1 MNSAYIFL
9 LMLFMH
15 ILDDFHFQG
24 CLANLKQKSWW
35 AANAPDPKYKNDWI
49 PALLAHCT
57 TWAMMV
63 MAPCVIFMD
72 VPVWL
77 VVIMLVFNIAVH
89 FIVDNAKCNR
99 FLIGLV
105 EDQMFHFAQ
114 IIFTFLVF
122 SLIPE
127 MIL

>member
-1 MNSAYIFL
+1 
-9 LMLFMH
+9 MH

-35 AANAPDPKYKNDWI
+35 AANAPDTKYKNDWI
-49 PALLAHCT
+49 PALLAHCIS
-57 TWAMMV
+57 WSMMI

-77 VVIMLVFNIAVH
+77 VVIMLVFNVAIH

-105 EDQMFHFAQ
+105 EDQMFHLAQ

-122 SLIPE
+122 SMIPE

>member
-1 MNSAYIFL
+1 MNSAYVFL

-49 PALLAHCT
+49 PALLAHCIS
-57 TWAMMV
+57 WSMMV

-77 VVIMLVFNIAVH
+77 VVIMLVFNVAVH
-89 FIVDNAKCNR
+89 FVVDNAKCNR

-105 EDQMFHFAQ
+105 EDQMFHLAQ

-122 SLIPE
+122 SMIPG
-127 MIL
+127 MLL

>member
-1 MNSAYIFL
+1 MNSAYVLLLMIFL
-9 LMLFMH
+9 H
-15 ILDDFHFQG
+15 ILDDFHLQG

-35 AANAPDPKYKNDWI
+35 ATNAPDPKYKNDWV
-49 PALLAHCT
+49 PSLLAHCIS
-57 TWAMMV
+57 WSMMV
-63 MAPCVIFMD
+63 MAPCVIFMTI
-72 VPVWL
+72 PVWL
-77 VVIMLVFNIAVH
+77 VVIMLGFNIVVH
-89 FIVDNAKCNR
+89 FVVDNAKCNL

-105 EDQMFHFAQ
+105 EDQMFHLAQ